1 MRDIEEFSD
10 EEPHLEERDI
20 RFKDHEKHSLTTEE
34 RDEIIRK
41 HNADHSFVN
50 DRGPPVEIKSYT
62 ISTKEELH
70 LAFSQNPKMF
80 FRESAT
86 KEYDHAKKYCKL
98 MEFITSVAIIKE
110 PKNLSKFASN
120 HDIHRKTATEWSKQR
135 KKPRLIRDL
144 EEYRREYSINSE
156 LIFQVFE
163 TNTNCIRLS
172 STNENMVEE
181 IQNNFQESET
191 RLLVIDTIEPE
202 ETLESNLL
210 ESLKTILESN
220 SYFTYHFGRTRK
232 QLIIWKQDTYSV
244 NLNRAYQNQYYYFL
258 EPSIPVNFV
267 RSAIDRLGLDG
278 NIAETDSDF
287 KKLIKQFTSSSG
299 IEYMRGDRI
308 RISGNTMNFIS
319 DILGCSLRDFEGFV
333 EKIAGK
339 NGHGGIHNP
348 VFLEDQEFEIVLAG
362 LLGVVVSDCHVRSEG
377 STGYFESNL
386 ERIELFSNL
395 ISQLGVINW
404 DSSVEQIKGS
414 YTLWIPSVISDIVR
428 ISGIPSGD
436 RTILNYGLP
445 SEYNNWSPEA
455 KQEYMKQMLAEESWI
470 GPDGRI
476 QLSRTNALY
485 AGSKTVEYNFETQLS
500 TNAIR
505 FLKESR
511 EMKSLKKK
519 EGFERIR
526 EKYITMGRL
535 KRLAEDPDN
544 ESSIIAHEILE
555 VIMNNRNRLLD
566 DEVEIMKSFG
576 VRVSVNPLRVSYHE
590 NSDRITITWGADI
603 QRRDSKIR
611 CA

>member
-1 MRDIEEFSD
+1 MKQLLTGVMTL
-10 EEPHLEERDI
+10 EPS
-20 RFKDHEKHSLTTEE
+20 K
-34 RDEIIRK
+34 
-41 HNADHSFVN
+41 
-50 DRGPPVEIKSYT
+50 
-62 ISTKEELH
+62 
-70 LAFSQNPKMF
+70 
-80 FRESAT
+80 
-86 KEYDHAKKYCKL
+86 
-98 MEFITSVAIIKE
+98 
-110 PKNLSKFASN
+110 LSKFASEY
-120 HDIHRKTATEWSKQR
+120 DIHRKTATEWSKQR
-135 KKPRLIRDL
+135 KKPRLVRDL
-144 EEYRREYSINSE
+144 EEYRRTMLTKPKPHEYTLDVSE
-156 LIFQVFE
+156 GNVCFY
-163 TNTNCIRLS
+163 S
-172 STNENMVEE
+172 PNENLIVE
-181 IQNNFQESET
+181 IYNKFQEAET
-191 RLLVIDTIEPE
+191 KLIVIDTSSLIKSPETNYLEPLKE
-202 ETLESNLL
+202 RLQSNQ
-210 ESLKTILESN
+210 E
-220 SYFTYHFGRTRK
+220 FTYRFGEVKDR
-232 QLIIWKQDTYSV
+232 LVIWKQDTKSV

-267 RSAIDRLGLDG
+267 RSAINHLGLDG
-278 NIAETDSDF
+278 HIAETDSDF
-287 KKLIKQFTSSSG
+287 KKLVQQFTSNSG

-319 DILGCSLRDFEGFV
+319 DILGCTLRDFEGFV
-333 EKIAGK
+333 EKVAGK
-339 NGHGGIHNP
+339 NGQGGVHNP
-348 VFLEDQEFEIVLAG
+348 VFLEDKEFEIVLAG

-404 DSSVEQIKGS
+404 DSSVEQINGL

-428 ISGIPSGD
+428 ISGIPSGN

-445 SEYNNWSPEA
+445 NGYNNWSPEA

-485 AGSKTVEYNFETQLS
+485 AGSKTDEYNFETQLS
-500 TNAIR
+500 ANAIR

-511 EMKSLKKK
+511 RMKSLKKK

-544 ESSIIAHEILE
+544 ESSIAAHEILG

-576 VRVSVNPLRVSYHE
+576 VQVSVNPLRVSYHE

-611 CA
+611 CALAFPPNHPNKIKNTRFFLSSLSNQELLEIKDALEEFL